1 MENISM
7 SSAGSAAIRNGFHI
21 RTDGRTVEELVC
33 TVLDHIGA

>member
-1 MENISM
+1 M